1 MTSFS
6 ALTKDALSVLPVKAL
21 HCRKA
26 ELSAIAACIGLV
38 DFDEA
43 DRLLFVLQ
51 SESRPVMARADYLLR
66 TLTDDPPEVSAV
78 RGAGVRAPVFT
89 LIVRKPE
96 TVKAL
101 LRDLGFL
108 TAKGVLREFSAPAPF
123 FPFTTSFP
131 VLSSLIV
138 RVTVQFPFSSAS
150 VSFISTSLVLSV

>member
-66 TLTDDPPEVSAV
+66 TLTDDAPEVSA
-78 RGAGVRAPVFT
+78 G
-89 LIVRKPE
+89 
-96 TVKAL
+96 
-101 LRDLGFL
+101 
-108 TAKGVLREFSAPAPF
+108 
-123 FPFTTSFP
+123 
-131 VLSSLIV
+131 
-138 RVTVQFPFSSAS
+138 
-150 VSFISTSLVLSV
+150 